1 MARKSKLS
9 LKDLEQETKRFLSPA
24 SEKEQAIIDAAVE
37 LLGERGID
45 GTTTAEIARRAKTTE
60 RTLFRYFPSKDDL
73 VKRVLFPL
81 LLRVGVSRSWEEF
94 ASFLQSADMD
104 LKGLFAAIEADR
116 LGVVAR
122 NPGLARTVLVE
133 LVQNDAL
140 RDAVGALWRQHIWQ
154 PMTEGL
160 AGMQAE
166 GAIRREVDVEVLARA
181 IHCLHVGYF
190 LARYILAPGKG
201 WDDASEIDKM
211 AEILAFGSAPA
222 TAKR

>member
-1 MARKSKLS
+1 MARKTRLS
-9 LKDLEQETKRFLSPA
+9 LKDLEQETKRFLDPA
-24 SEKEQAIIDAAVE
+24 TEKEQAIIDAAVE

-45 GTTTAEIARRAKTTE
+45 GTTTAEIARRARTTE

-81 LLRVGVSRSWEEF
+81 LLRIGMSRNWQEF
-94 ASFLQSADMD
+94 AAFLKTADMD
-104 LKGLFAAIEADR
+104 LKGLYAAIEADR

-122 NPGLARTVLVE
+122 
-133 LVQNDAL
+133 
-140 RDAVGALWRQHIWQ
+140 LWRQHIWE

-181 IHCLHVGYF
+181 IHCLHIGYF
-190 LARYILAPGKG
+190 LARYILAPTKD

-211 AEILAFGSAPA
+211 AEILAYGSAPG
-222 TAKR
+222 RPD

>member
-1 MARKSKLS
+1 MARKTRLS
-9 LKDLEQETKRFLSPA
+9 LKDLEQETKKFLSPA

-45 GTTTAEIARRAKTTE
+45 GTTTSEIARRAKTTE
-60 RTLFRYFPSKDDL
+60 RTLFRYFPSKDEL

-81 LLRVGVSRSWEEF
+81 LLRIGMSRNWAEF
-94 ASFLQSADMD
+94 SVLLKTAGMD
-104 LKGLFAAIEADR
+104 LKGLYTAIEADR
-116 LGVVAR
+116 LSVVAR

-133 LVQNDAL
+133 LVQNDSL
-140 RDAVGALWRQHIWQ
+140 REAVGALWRQHIWQ

-160 AGMQAE
+160 AGMQAD
-166 GAIRREVDVEVLARA
+166 GTIRGEIDVEVLARA
-181 IHCLHVGYF
+181 IHCLHIGYF

-201 WDDASEIDKM
+201 WDDASEIEKM

-222 TAKR
+222 RAG